1 MALSA
6 ALDLDGVD
14 RVDPLRTAAAFLMA
28 QVLAVRRL
36 RSEQRM
42 RSSNARSRRI
52 VDSIATVALWARR
65 EHRRPFAAA
74 LHRLRVREGRERD
87 LLALLDGFGA
97 EFVGSG
103 RRRGAADLQLVLSLD
118 PHADLHRADL
128 RMRGHVSS
136 GVRCRRA
143 LHDDLVQ
150 FSAES
155 LATVPSIVMGLFGL
169 LVFVTTFHWG
179 FTAIGGAL
187 TLTLLNLPSMMRVTQ
202 EALAG
207 VPGTYREASMGL
219 GATKWQTVLKVILP
233 SAIGP
238 LTTGVVL
245 VSGRIFGE
253 TAALIYTAGASVTFN
268 HPYDW
273 SLGHTA
279 ETLSVGLY
287 QVHRE
292 ALVPDADRIAN
303 GSALVLLVM
312 VLIFNIV
319 ARVVGRQLTIR
330 LTGKA

>member
-1 MALSA
+1 
-6 ALDLDGVD
+6 
-14 RVDPLRTAAAFLMA
+14 MA
-28 QVLAVRRL
+28 QVLAVPATM
-36 RSEQRM
+36 EQRM

-52 VDSIATVALWARR
+52 VDSIATVALWL
-65 EHRRPFAAA
+65 AASI
-74 LHRLRVREGRERD
+74 VV
-87 LLALLDGFGA
+87 LLLLLFIGY
-97 EFVGSG
+97 EFVKGASAISWHFLTSAPSSSEAGGGVGPLIFNSFYLLILTLIFTVPISVCAGMYLQEYAAGG
-103 RRRGAADLQLVLSLD
+103 RF
-118 PHADLHRADL
+118 
-128 RMRGHVSS
+128 MTI
-136 GVRCRRA
+136 
-143 LHDDLVQ
+143 VQ